1 MGKFIPEK
9 RRLKDLLEDIDC
21 GKIKLPSFQRKY
33 KWTAPQVKKLL
44 DSIQNDHPAG
54 SLLFLAVDYTNPLIP
69 EIPFT
74 GTTKERQVSNIENLV
89 LDGQQRLT
97 SCYCAFYNLG
107 AKTYFLNYKKLMEMD
122 KNGQGSEIE
131 FEELILDKKHMD
143 YPEKMLDDGLM
154 PFCFV
159 KSSKTLRDSL

>member
-9 RRLKDLLEDIDC
+9 KRLKDLLEDIDC

-33 KWTAPQVKKLL
+33 KWTDPQVKKLL

-74 GTTKERQVSNIENLV
+74 GTTDKQHRK
-89 LDGQQRLT
+89 
-97 SCYCAFYNLG
+97 SCFGWTAE
-107 AKTYFLNYKKLMEMD
+107 TYIMLLC
-122 KNGQGSEIE
+122 
-131 FEELILDKKHMD
+131 IL
-143 YPEKMLDDGLM
+143 
-154 PFCFV
+154 
-159 KSSKTLRDSL
+159 